1 MSIELTRTPT
11 SETARPGVIRDFL
24 TLAKPRISVMVLFT
38 VAVSGLISW
47 QPGAE
52 LPVLIH
58 TMIGLLLIS
67 ASGCAVNQYLER
79 YVDWL
84 MPRTAERPL
93 PARRLSAIQVALFGT
108 ITMGM
113 GTAWL
118 WALANWEALAISVAS
133 WIVYVAIYTPMK
145 AKTWL
150 NTFVGAVAGAM
161 PVLAGS
167 VAVAGGEITTAA
179 WLLFS
184 VLYIWQF
191 PHFMAIAWLYRRD
204 YQLGGLKMASNE
216 PNAAWLCGVISVVFA
231 ILLLPLCIVSLWPDR
246 MIQWLACGLVVGL
259 SVWYLIVSWQFYRDV
274 NDDSARRLFRVSLA
288 WLPAYLVVLL
298 ISLAGAPEPAMG
310 G

>member
-118 WALANWEALAISVAS
+118 WALANWEALAVSVAS
-133 WIVYVAIYTPMK
+133 WLVYVAIYTPMK

-150 NTFVGAVAGAM
+150 NTFVGAVSGAM
-161 PVLAGS
+161 PVLSGI
-167 VAVAGGEITTAA
+167 VAVA
-179 WLLFS
+179 
-184 VLYIWQF
+184 
-191 PHFMAIAWLYRRD
+191 
-204 YQLGGLKMASNE
+204 
-216 PNAAWLCGVISVVFA
+216 
-231 ILLLPLCIVSLWPDR
+231 
-246 MIQWLACGLVVGL
+246 
-259 SVWYLIVSWQFYRDV
+259 
-274 NDDSARRLFRVSLA
+274 
-288 WLPAYLVVLL
+288 
-298 ISLAGAPEPAMG
+298 
-310 G
+310 